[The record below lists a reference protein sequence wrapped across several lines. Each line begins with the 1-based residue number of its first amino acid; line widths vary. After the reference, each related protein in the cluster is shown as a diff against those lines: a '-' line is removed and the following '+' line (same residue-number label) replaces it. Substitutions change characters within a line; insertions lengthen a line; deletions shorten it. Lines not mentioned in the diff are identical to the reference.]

1 MRNRVKAAAGT
12 AAAIG
17 TVVALSSC
25 GGVTGGGGGEDGSL
39 PSWQGANYMP
49 EQNSFSR
56 ALVEVSDFL
65 TEQDVAEVE
74 VFHQEALLGAA
85 DILPGVADGRAN
97 IGIINPFYYPG
108 ELPLTN
114 VASVPFVSDDPWAH
128 TTAMNELYD
137 SSDLLKAEYEKA
149 GVELVT
155 FVPVATTILGSKDP
169 ITSLDDFQGKKIRAV
184 GLVSNAIAEV
194 GASPVSLPAG
204 EIYQSVESG
213 VIDGYT
219 SYPFDISVSN
229 SFHEVAPNVLDP
241 GTGVYSVG
249 AILMN
254 KGDWDSLT
262 EEQRTAIGDNSK
274 NFADSAA
281 QMVSDDLES
290 LCGTFLEADGKPT
303 VLPDDQVQ
311 EFKDTVG
318 DSLVDGWKSEAS
330 NAGVEESDVDA
341 FYDDLTAGVEKYEA
355 ESELDLSMKPC
366 IEQAG

>member
-1 MRNRVKAAAGT
+1 MHNRIKSAASAAA
-12 AAAIG
+12 AVG
-17 TVVALSSC
+17 TVFALSAC
-25 GGVTGGGGGEDGSL
+25 GGVTGGGGDDGS
-39 PSWQGANYMP
+39 PQSWQGANYMP

-65 TEQDVAEVE
+65 AEEGVAEVE

-128 TTAMNELYD
+128 TTALNELYD
-137 SSDLLKAEYEKA
+137 SNDLLKSEYEKA

-169 ITSLDDFQGKKIRAV
+169 ITSLEDLKGKKIRAV

-194 GASPVSLPAG
+194 GANPVSLPAG

-254 KGDWDSLT
+254 KGNWDSLT
-262 EEQRTAIGDNSK
+262 DEQRTAIGDNSK

-290 LCGTFLEADGKPT
+290 LCGTFLKAGGKPT
-303 VLPDDQVQ
+303 ALPDDQVQ

-318 DSLVDGWKSEAS
+318 ESLVDEWKSEAT
-330 NAGVEESDVDA
+330 NAGVEQSDADS
-341 FYDDLTAGVEKYEA
+341 FFDDLTAGVEQYEA

-366 IEQAG
+366 IDQAG